1 MKGTIRF
8 EQKGKLLP
16 RFIGPFKIK
25 SRIGDVAY
33 RLDLPP
39 ELSGIHN
46 VFHVSMLRKY
56 VADPS
61 HIIQHEEI
69 QVLPNTTYVEKPK
82 EIIDTK
88 EQVLRTRTIKWVKV
102 LWEHHKPSEATWELE
117 EQVAQK
123 YPELFIQVT
132 MHCFNRLFDFYCIR
146 RTEWF

>member
-8 EQKGKLLP
+8 GQKGKLSP

-61 HIIQHEEI
+61 HVIQHEEI

-102 LWEHHKPSEATWELE
+102 LWEHHKSSEATCELE

-132 MHCFNRLFDFYCIR
+132 MHCFNRLIDVYCIR